1 MKHGIP
7 IANSTVCVASAS
19 PDRLDASI
27 PNTITPTSSISVP
40 AVTYLYVSFSFQSFV
55 NQLKKIINNRLELFS
70 QQCTPDEMADF
81 PRRMRDWLF
90 NVMRDLADRHDL
102 SPHFLKL
109 EREAEKDNSRRWANA
124 AIWKFCDL
132 DGHPHDR

>member
-1 MKHGIP
+1 
-7 IANSTVCVASAS
+7 
-19 PDRLDASI
+19 
-27 PNTITPTSSISVP
+27 
-40 AVTYLYVSFSFQSFV
+40 
-55 NQLKKIINNRLELFS
+55 
-70 QQCTPDEMADF
+70 
-81 PRRMRDWLF
+81 
-90 NVMRDLADRHDL
+90 MRDLADRHDL

>member
-1 MKHGIP
+1 MMAQICSNQNETW
-7 IANSTVCVASAS
+7 NSDCELYRMRCLCKAGSDACV
-19 PDRLDASI
+19 DAKYDHAHVEYFG
-27 PNTITPTSSISVP
+27 TCKEVP
-40 AVTYLYVSFSFQSFV
+40 A
-55 NQLKKIINNRLELFS
+55 
-70 QQCTPDEMADF
+70 CTADEMADF

-109 EREAEKDNSRRWANA
+109 EREAEKDLSRKWANA